1 MAKLLDLSVYGPGHI
16 SNILQVD
23 ASVYAKAF
31 ITDSG
36 NDTHVVRG
44 DGTLASISSL
54 SVSNADKLDGYHA
67 TCANNKPWGTIPV
80 ISTGGYMDV
89 GKQFEFHYDN
99 TTGRDYSTALACTGN
114 YSNVVNLPSSSGTL
128 ALTSQI
134 PTSLP
139 ANGGNADTVDNKH
152 ATDFLGW
159 SSMQNIG
166 TDSLFQD
173 AVNFFNNLSNLNNGG
188 KMLYNSYG
196 KEYTILFTR
205 RKDSTAHGTIL
216 KWGCLDKYIRI
227 IRMISG
233 TAQSTDW
240 EKISAG
246 YADSAG
252 YLQIHDVRN
261 ETRTPNFF

>member
-67 TCANNKPWGTIPV
+67 TYANNKPWGTIPV

-89 GKQFEFHYDN
+89 GKHFEFHYDN
-99 TTGRDYSTALACTGN
+99 TTGSDYSTILQCTGN

-139 ANGGNADTVDNKH
+139 ANVLISDKLDNK
-152 ATDFLGW
+152 
-159 SSMQNIG
+159 Q
-166 TDSLFQD
+166 
-173 AVNFFNNLSNLNNGG
+173 
-188 KMLYNSYG
+188 
-196 KEYTILFTR
+196 YT
-205 RKDSTAHGTIL
+205 
-216 KWGCLDKYIRI
+216 
-227 IRMISG
+227 
-233 TAQSTDW
+233 
-240 EKISAG
+240 
-246 YADSAG
+246 
-252 YLQIHDVRN
+252 
-261 ETRTPNFF
+261 